1 MTVPRMGFCC
11 KFIPY
16 LPDHDVKQLN
26 ATSTT
31 IAWLNRQTRDRAYER
46 LLEIAIHNCQAYARV
61 FQIMQTWPV
70 HLRQIRLGSEM
81 LPAYTESNWRH
92 FWQLPDVRR
101 VWENQLAKLGELA
114 RKYDIR
120 LSQHPGQFVCMASE
134 RPEVVERS
142 IEEFEYHVDVAR
154 AMGYGS
160 SWHDHGYKINIH
172 ISGKHGPQGMRVAL
186 QKLSPEARNLITL
199 ENDEITWG
207 VDAVLELADQV
218 AVVLDV
224 HHHLVKTGEYISPQD
239 PRVQKIQDTWRGVRP
254 ALHYSLPILE
264 YQEQCK
270 IKPNKQKLRAHS
282 DMCWNNQVNDY
293 VLQFWPNFDIVCEMK
308 AKNIAQRQLF
318 DYALNTGHIKVAPN
332 ENYQPPRFTT
342 PLELGTQAHS

>member
-16 LPDHDVKQLN
+16 LPNHDVKQLN

-114 RKYDIR
+114 RQSDIR

-160 SWHDHGYKINIH
+160 SWHNHGYKINIH
-172 ISGKHGPQGMRVAL
+172 ISGKQGPQGMIKAL
-186 QKLSPEARNLITL
+186 QRLSPEARNLITL

-224 HHHLVKTGEYISPQD
+224 HHHMVKTGEYISPQD

-293 VLQFWPNFDIVCEMK
+293 VLQFWSNFDIVCEMK

-342 PLELGTQAHS
+342 PLELGTQTHS

>member
-172 ISGKHGPQGMRVAL
+172 ISGKQGPAGMIKAL
-186 QKLSPEARNLITL
+186 QRLSPEARNLITL

-224 HHHLVKTGEYISPQD
+224 HHHWVKTGEYISPQD

>member
-16 LPDHDVKQLN
+16 LPDQDVKQLN

-31 IAWLNRQTRDRAYER
+31 IAWLNRQKQDRAYER
-46 LLEIAIHNCQAYARV
+46 LMEIAVHNCQAYARV
-61 FQIMQTWPV
+61 FEIMKTWPV

-81 LPAYTESNWRH
+81 LPAYTEHTWKH
-92 FWQLPDVRR
+92 FWQLPDVRS

-120 LSQHPGQFVCMASE
+120 LSQHPGQFVCMSSD
-134 RPEVVERS
+134 RPDVVERS
-142 IEEFEYHVDVAR
+142 IEEFEYHVDVAK

-172 ISGKHGPQGMRVAL
+172 ISGRQGPAGMFKAL
-186 QKLSPEARNLITL
+186 QRLSPEARNLITL

-207 VDAVLELADQV
+207 IDAVLELADQV

-224 HHHLVKTGEYISPQD
+224 HHNWVKTGEYISPQD
-239 PRVQKIQDTWRGVRP
+239 PLVQKVQESWRGVRA
-254 ALHYSLPILE
+254 ALHYSLPIPEYLE
-264 YQEQCK
+264 ECRV
-270 IKPNKQKLRAHS
+270 KPNKQKLRAHS

-293 VLQFWPNFDIVCEMK
+293 VLSFWQDFDIVVEAK
-308 AKNIAQRQLF
+308 NKNIAQWQLF
-318 DYALNTGHIKVAPN
+318 EYAINTGYIKVAPH
-332 ENYQPPRFTT
+332 ENNQP
-342 PLELGTQAHS
+342 S